1 MARLGYKKSR
11 YLYGIHSLGM
21 ESGYEADGR
30 AFVRI
35 GFNHPYEG
43 WVVLAAA
50 TAPTQRGA
58 FCEAMTAVNDELVRR
73 EEAVVA
79 TTVD

>member
-21 ESGYEADGR
+21 ESGYIQGGQV
-30 AFVRI
+30 FVRI

-43 WVVLAAA
+43 WVVLAEAVSE
-50 TAPTQRGA
+50 TQRGA